1 MFRGFTYTTAMPAR
15 PCNSLSGIALV
26 RPARQVFGQTAMQ
39 KAEWALAIA
48 ICDIAGARRHHDVCC
63 AELGK
68 ANAYGR
74 VSQRAAYKAT
84 AFRQTNKAR
93 AQRRA
98 ALKVLAA
105 AQDAMLAFALV
116 EAA

>member
-1 MFRGFTYTTAMPAR
+1 MSYQTAASAK
-15 PCNSLSGIALV
+15 PCNLLSGVALL
-26 RPARQVFGQTAMQ
+26 RPAHRVFGYKAQQ

-48 ICDIAGARRHHDVCC
+48 VRDLAGAERHYTVCC

-74 VSQRAAYKAT
+74 VNMRAAYKAT
-84 AFRQTNKAR
+84 AFRQINKAR

-98 ALKVLAA
+98 ALKAVAA
-105 AQDAMLAFALV
+105 AQDALLALAG
-116 EAA
+116 A

>member
-1 MFRGFTYTTAMPAR
+1 MSLGFTYANANPAKH
-15 PCNSLSGIALV
+15 CNLLSGVALI
-26 RPARQVFGQTAMQ
+26 RPAHRVLGYTAQQ

-48 ICDIAGARRHHDVCC
+48 VRDLAGAERHYTVCC

-74 VSQRAAYKAT
+74 VNMRAAYKAT
-84 AFRQTNKAR
+84 AFRQINKAR

-98 ALKVLAA
+98 ALKALAA
-105 AQDAMLAFALV
+105 AQNAMLAFAPV

>member
-1 MFRGFTYTTAMPAR
+1 MSSHRGFTYATATPAK
-15 PCNSLSGIALV
+15 PCNLLSGVALI
-26 RPARQVFGQTAMQ
+26 RPAHRVLGYTAQQ

-48 ICDIAGARRHHDVCC
+48 VRDLAGAERHYTVCC

-74 VSQRAAYKAT
+74 VNMRAAYKAT
-84 AFRQTNKAR
+84 AFRQINKAR

-98 ALKVLAA
+98 ALKAVAA
-105 AQDAMLAFALV
+105 AQDALLALAG
-116 EAA
+116 A